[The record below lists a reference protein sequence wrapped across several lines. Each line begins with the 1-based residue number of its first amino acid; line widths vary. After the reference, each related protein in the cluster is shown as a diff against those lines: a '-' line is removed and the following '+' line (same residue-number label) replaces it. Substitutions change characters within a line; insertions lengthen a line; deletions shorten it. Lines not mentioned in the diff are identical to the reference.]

1 MISSGGQS
9 VEGREGRQG
18 LRAAAS
24 PVAAVLVLAG
34 VFHFYRGVPNE
45 GVLFVAAGLAIAAD
59 GAGRLPTP
67 RPRVFRLP
75 GATVSFAIAV
85 VGGAALALLTPQ
97 GAMETVVLAV
107 VGVTAIVI
115 GWLQP
120 EREGDPS
127 QFSGES
133 RDAPAAELSTEL
145 DTELTPELT
154 PEFAESS
161 DSSGVA
167 AAERSRTPPGGSSG
181 ASLDDSPRTAERYRR
196 TAVVWLVL
204 LRCRGVL
211 VRIGGLSAV
220 GPTAIRIPVPDTLD
234 VAGTGGRG
242 TGRAAAVA
250 GGVDRPRIR
259 PAALVAGRHGPL
271 GGACCGRSAV
281 ISRLVVISVFVA
293 FGVAAIVIDSMAHRS
308 GSRLVPVAVLLQSAM
323 GRRTV
328 RIAVLLVWWWL
339 GWHFLVEP

>member
-9 VEGREGRQG
+9 IEGREGRQG

-34 VFHFYRGVPNE
+34 IFHFYRGVPNE

-59 GAGRLPTP
+59 GAGWLPTP

-85 VGGAALALLTPQ
+85 VGGAALALLTPR

-133 RDAPAAELSTEL
+133 WDAPAAGLS
-145 DTELTPELT
+145 TELTPELT

-161 DSSGVA
+161 DSSVA
-167 AAERSRTPPGGSSG
+167 AAEKSRTPPGGSSG
-181 ASLDDSPRTAERYRR
+181 ASLDDAPRTAERYRR
-196 TAVVWLVL
+196 TAVVWCCFGVAVCLFELAVYLLSDPPLYEFQYPTLSTLLEPVVAVPVGRLPLLVGWIVLGFAL
-204 LRCRGVL
+204 LRWSQG
-211 VRIGGLSAV
+211 
-220 GPTAIRIPVPDTLD
+220 
-234 VAGTGGRG
+234 GTGDSS
-242 TGRAAAVA
+242 GRAA
-250 GGVDRPRIR
+250 D
-259 PAALVAGRHGPL
+259 GP
-271 GGACCGRSAV
+271 
-281 ISRLVVISVFVA
+281 
-293 FGVAAIVIDSMAHRS
+293 
-308 GSRLVPVAVLLQSAM
+308 P
-323 GRRTV
+323 
-328 RIAVLLVWWWL
+328 
-339 GWHFLVEP
+339 

>member
-1 MISSGGQS
+1 
-9 VEGREGRQG
+9 
-18 LRAAAS
+18 
-24 PVAAVLVLAG
+24 VLVLAG

-120 EREGDPS
+120 VREGDPP

-133 RDAPAAELSTEL
+133 WDAPAAELDSELDSKL

-161 DSSGVA
+161 DSSVA
-167 AAERSRTPPGGSSG
+167 AAEKSRTPPGGSSG
-181 ASLDDSPRTAERYRR
+181 ASLDDAPRTAERYRR
-196 TAVVWLVL
+196 TVVVW
-204 LRCRGVL
+204 
-211 VRIGGLSAV
+211 
-220 GPTAIRIPVPDTLD
+220 
-234 VAGTGGRG
+234 
-242 TGRAAAVA
+242 
-250 GGVDRPRIR
+250 
-259 PAALVAGRHGPL
+259 
-271 GGACCGRSAV
+271 CC
-281 ISRLVVISVFVA
+281 
-293 FGVAAIVIDSMAHRS
+293 FGVAACLFELAVYLLSDPPLYEFQYPTLSTLLEPVVA
-308 GSRLVPVAVLLQSAM
+308 VPV
-323 GRRTV
+323 GRLP
-328 RIAVLLVWWWL
+328 LLVGWIVL
-339 GWHFLVEP
+339 GFALLRWSQGGTGRSAGRAADGAP

>member
-9 VEGREGRQG
+9 VEGRERRQG

-34 VFHFYRGVPNE
+34 IFHFYRGVPNE
-45 GVLFVAAGLAIAAD
+45 GVLFVAAGLTIAAD

-120 EREGDPS
+120 VREGDPP
-127 QFSGES
+127 QFTGES

-161 DSSGVA
+161 DSSDVA
-167 AAERSRTPPGGSSG
+167 GAEWSRTPPGGSSG
-181 ASLDDSPRTAERYRR
+181 ASLDDAPRTAERYRR
-196 TAVVWLVL
+196 TAVVWCCFGVAVCLFELAVYLLSDPPLYEFQYPTLSTLLEPVVAVPVGRLPLLVGWIVLGFAL
-204 LRCRGVL
+204 LRWSQG
-211 VRIGGLSAV
+211 
-220 GPTAIRIPVPDTLD
+220 
-234 VAGTGGRG
+234 GTGDSS
-242 TGRAAAVA
+242 GRAA
-250 GGVDRPRIR
+250 D
-259 PAALVAGRHGPL
+259 GP
-271 GGACCGRSAV
+271 
-281 ISRLVVISVFVA
+281 
-293 FGVAAIVIDSMAHRS
+293 
-308 GSRLVPVAVLLQSAM
+308 P
-323 GRRTV
+323 
-328 RIAVLLVWWWL
+328 
-339 GWHFLVEP
+339 

>member
-1 MISSGGQS
+1 M
-9 VEGREGRQG
+9 
-18 LRAAAS
+18 RAAAS

-34 VFHFYRGVPNE
+34 IFHFYRGVPNE
-45 GVLFVAAGLAIAAD
+45 GVLFVAAGLTIAAD

-133 RDAPAAELSTEL
+133 WDAAAAELSTEL

-161 DSSGVA
+161 VA
-167 AAERSRTPPGGSSG
+167 AAEKSRTPPGGSSG
-181 ASLDDSPRTAERYRR
+181 ASLDDAPRTAERYRR
-196 TAVVWLVL
+196 TAVVW
-204 LRCRGVL
+204 
-211 VRIGGLSAV
+211 
-220 GPTAIRIPVPDTLD
+220 
-234 VAGTGGRG
+234 
-242 TGRAAAVA
+242 
-250 GGVDRPRIR
+250 
-259 PAALVAGRHGPL
+259 
-271 GGACCGRSAV
+271 CC
-281 ISRLVVISVFVA
+281 
-293 FGVAAIVIDSMAHRS
+293 FGVAVCLFELAVYLLSDPPLYEFQSPTLSTLLEPVVA
-308 GSRLVPVAVLLQSAM
+308 VPV
-323 GRRTV
+323 GRLP
-328 RIAVLLVWWWL
+328 LLV
-339 GWHFLVEP
+339 GWIVL